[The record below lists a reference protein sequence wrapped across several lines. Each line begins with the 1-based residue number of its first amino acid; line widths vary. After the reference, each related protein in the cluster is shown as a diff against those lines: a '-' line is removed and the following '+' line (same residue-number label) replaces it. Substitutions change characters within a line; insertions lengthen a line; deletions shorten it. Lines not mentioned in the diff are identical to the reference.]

1 MSTDYDHIAAVEKQ
15 LQKNMAQRQSRIHAQ
30 NGTRKKKK
38 NTCNKCKNYILNKRK
53 TKSQKRKLR

>member
-1 MSTDYDHIAAVEKQ
+1 MSPDYDHIAAVEKT
-15 LQKNMAQRQSRIHAQ
+15 HVQ
-30 NGTRKKKK
+30 NGMKKKKK